1 MFVEK
6 VIKLF
11 RQGFQKKKLLLLSF
25 YGILQLTNFRVWKYW
40 MIQRTWLKTM
50 NKNKH
55 ENDFET
61 KHNKTDNKQTFHLNT
76 KTSYQWN

>member
-1 MFVEK
+1 
-6 VIKLF
+6 
-11 RQGFQKKKLLLLSF
+11 
-25 YGILQLTNFRVWKYW
+25 
-40 MIQRTWLKTM
+40 M

-61 KHNKTDNKQTFHLNT
+61 KQNKTDNKQTFHLNT